1 MWTVTT
7 NPLIAQVDTMG
18 VTAVIATILSVIFA
32 AGAFYNS
39 MHRKRNQEAA
49 EEVEKEETKM
59 RFRPPS
65 RSTLAIAS
73 KEADSSSGPSA
84 SSEPGPVKVSLASTS
99 SRSSGGSESLF
110 RQVRPYGSQDGL
122 VTDDADED
130 GYVWE

>member
-1 MWTVTT
+1 MFWYVST
-7 NPLIAQVDTMG
+7 NSLIAQVDTMG

-39 MHRKRNQEAA
+39 MHRRRNQQA
-49 EEVEKEETKM
+49 VEQVEKKEETKM

-65 RSTLAIAS
+65 RSTLPTAS
-73 KEADSSSGPSA
+73 KGPETGSGGSA

-99 SRSSGGSESLF
+99 SRGSEALF

-122 VTDDADED
+122 LPEDADED